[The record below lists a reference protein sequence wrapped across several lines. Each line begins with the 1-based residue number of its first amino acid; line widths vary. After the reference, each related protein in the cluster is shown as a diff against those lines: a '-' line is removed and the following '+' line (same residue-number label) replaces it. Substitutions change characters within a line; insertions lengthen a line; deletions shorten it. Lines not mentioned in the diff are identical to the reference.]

1 MQYHWLNKQ
10 NNDKLIIFFAGW
22 SFDYKP
28 FEFLNCEDYDVL
40 MVFDYNLCHCEES
53 VNSTSQSHYNEIT
66 TQTLFARND
75 ILNYKQYYLIA
86 WSMGVFTAYQ
96 LRNELPKFDEKIA
109 INGTPFPVDDEFGIP
124 QKPFLLT
131 LRHAKT
137 GLEGKFYQ
145 NIFNSEDEFKRYM
158 KNPVGRSIESRVEE
172 LKSLYDRIKITEKIY
187 EPFYD
192 RAIVSSND
200 KIIPTKNQLNFWQSK
215 AEIIESGHFP
225 FYKFSSWN
233 EILCR

>member
-1 MQYHWLNKQ
+1 MQSHWLNKQ

-28 FEFLNCEDYDVL
+28 FEFLNCEDFDVL
-40 MVFDYNLCHCEES
+40 IVYDYNPISKSKIS
-53 VNSTSQSHYNEIT
+53 VLSQGEDIKSY
-66 TQTLFARND
+66 TQ
-75 ILNYKQYYLIA
+75 IYLIA

-96 LRNELPKFDEKIA
+96 MRDELPKFDKKIA

-145 NIFNSEDEFKRYM
+145 NIFNSPDEFERYL
-158 KNPVGRSIESRVEE
+158 KTPVERTIENRVDE
-172 LKSLYDRIKITEKIY
+172 LNSLYDKIKMTEKTY
-187 EPFYD
+187 EHYYD
-192 RAIVSSND
+192 KALVSSED
-200 KIIPTKNQLNFWQSK
+200 KIIPTKNQLNFWQDK
-215 AEIIESGHFP
+215 AEVLNSGHFP
-225 FYKFSSWN
+225 FYNFKNWN
-233 EILCR
+233 EILCK

>member
-1 MQYHWLNKQ
+1 MQSRWLNKQ

-28 FEFLNCEDYDVL
+28 FEFLNCEDFDVL
-40 MVFDYNLCHCEES
+40 MLYDYNDLS
-53 VNSTSQSHYNEIT
+53 LPEIP
-66 TQTLFARND
+66 Q
-75 ILNYKQYYLIA
+75 YKEYYLIA

-96 LRNELPKFDEKIA
+96 LREKLPKFTKKLA
-109 INGTPFPVDDEFGIP
+109 VNGTPFPVDDEFGIP

-145 NIFNSEDEFKRYM
+145 NIFEKQEEFEKYQ
-158 KNPVGRSIESRVEE
+158 NTSVERSIENREEE
-172 LKSLYDRIKITEKIY
+172 LKTLYAKIKETDKTYEIY
-187 EPFYD
+187 YD
-192 RAIVSSND
+192 KALVSSND
-200 KIIPTKNQLNFWQSK
+200 KIIPTKNQLNFWQNK
-215 AEIIESGHFP
+215 AQIIESGHFP
-225 FYKFSSWN
+225 YYNFTSWN

>member
-1 MQYHWLNKQ
+1 MQFHWLNKQ
-10 NNDKLIIFFAGW
+10 NNNKLIIFFAGW

-28 FEFLNCEDYDVL
+28 FEFLNCENYDVL
-40 MVFDYNLCHCEES
+40 MLYDYNNIELP
-53 VNSTSQSHYNEIT
+53 EIP
-66 TQTLFARND
+66 QYD
-75 ILNYKQYYLIA
+75 EYYLIA

-96 LRNELPKFDEKIA
+96 LRDKLPDFKTKLA

-145 NIFNSEDEFKRYM
+145 NIFDNQDEFERYM
-158 KNPVGRSIESRVEE
+158 STEVERSIQNREEE
-172 LKSLYDRIKITEKIY
+172 LKTLYDKIKVSEKVY
-187 EPFYD
+187 ENYYD
-192 RAIVSSND
+192 KAIVSSND
-200 KIIPTKNQLNFWQSK
+200 KIIPAKNQLNFWQNK

-225 FYKFSSWN
+225 YYHFTSWN